1 MNALMYGF
9 LDEFHKIAKKKRVEL
24 PLTPAERAEAK
35 KRYAQAKKG
44 MGSGDGCSPGKTKDG
59 YDFHT
64 HRSWTG
70 SFPSFSKIPL
80 SKIQFVGS
88 TA

>member
-1 MNALMYGF
+1 MNPFMYGF
-9 LDEFHKIAKKKRVEL
+9 FDELEKKAKYKAM
-24 PLTPAERAEAK
+24 PLSPDERAAAK
-35 KRYAQAKKG
+35 KRYAVAEKSFAT
-44 MGSGDGCSPGKTKDG
+44 SGDGASPGKTKGG

-70 SFPSFSKIPL
+70 SFPSFDKIPL
-80 SKIQFVGS
+80 SKIKFVAS

>member
-1 MNALMYGF
+1 MNPFIYGF
-9 LDEFHKIAKKKRVEL
+9 LDELEKRAKYTAL
-24 PLTPAERAEAK
+24 SLAPAERTAAN
-35 KRYAQAKKG
+35 KRYAVAKKG
-44 MGSGDGCSPGKTKDG
+44 FAVPSDGASPGKTKEG

-70 SFPSFSKIPL
+70 SFPSFDKIPL
-80 SKIQFVGS
+80 KKIKFVAS